1 MVHLKFSPLDTL
13 DFGILYYNFRFDQP
27 AQFGYALITSKKA
40 AQEID
45 FYSVWSATEWL
56 TLTGVI
62 AFAVPGA
69 RLKQAA
75 QAFVIENGPPNLRV
89 GRTMTVAELFL
100 AIKY

>member
-1 MVHLKFSPLDTL
+1 MAHLKLSPLDTL
-13 DFGILYYNFRFDQP
+13 DIGIVYYNFRFDQP
-27 AQFGYALITSKKA
+27 AQFNNALITSKNA

-56 TLTGVI
+56 TVTGVL

-69 RLKQAA
+69 GLKQAA
-75 QAFVIENGPPNLRV
+75 RAFIIDNGPADGRV
-89 GRTMTVAELFL
+89 GRNMTLAELFL